1 MKYVTFY
8 YNMIFNSIHDLKVHD
23 NEETALKYFNSNYK
37 NYFTLKTPFKATKLP
52 AEYGFP
58 ARKYY
63 GVSARKFKEM
73 FNISV
78 DEAMNMQ
85 WILLGDNKNE

>member
-8 YNMIFNSIHDLKVHD
+8 YNIISNNVSDLKVHD
-23 NEETALKYFNSNYK
+23 NKETALKYFNSNYK
-37 NYFTLKTPFKATKLP
+37 NYFTTRTPFKATKLP
-52 AEYGFP
+52 ASYGFP
-58 ARKYY
+58 TRKYY

-78 DEAMNMQ
+78 DEAMS
-85 WILLGDNKNE
+85 IARENKNE